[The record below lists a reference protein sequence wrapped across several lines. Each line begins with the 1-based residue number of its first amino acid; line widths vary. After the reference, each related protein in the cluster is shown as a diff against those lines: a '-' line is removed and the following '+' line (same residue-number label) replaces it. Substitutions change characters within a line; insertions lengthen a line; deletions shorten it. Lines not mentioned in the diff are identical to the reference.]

1 MGRTARHAACEDAV
15 QQLDEVR
22 RGAAA
27 AARREQMQVTVGLHL
42 HGEQLRSDV
51 VAAAVGAGQT
61 RVGLDEDRE
70 VAGHGLGQ
78 PLCHGV
84 DLLGAQ

>member
-1 MGRTARHAACEDAV
+1 MGRTARHAACEHAV
-15 QQLDEVR
+15 QQLDKVR
-22 RGAAA
+22 RGTAAA
-27 AARREQMQVTVGLHL
+27 ACGEQVQVTVGLHL
-42 HGEQLRSDV
+42 HGEQLRGDV
-51 VAAAVGAGQT
+51 VAAGQT
-61 RVGLDEDRE
+61 RVGLDKDRE